1 MANVKKIG
9 NDFEKRF
16 AEMARAAGF
25 FVLYITPNA
34 RGAQPFDFLI
44 MRNGFAYPI
53 DCKTCVATSF
63 SLERVEDNQRLA
75 FDHWLECGGLHPC
88 FAVEHDDKVYM
99 IPWHYIRDCKSVRVT
114 DYDTFDEILGR
125 RAGDNGG

>member
-1 MANVKKIG
+1 VANVKKIG

-16 AEMARAAGF
+16 AKMARASGF

-34 RGAQPFDFLI
+34 RGAQPFDFLL
-44 MRNGFAYPI
+44 MRNGFVYPI
-53 DCKTCVATSF
+53 DCKTCVANSF

-75 FDHWLECGGLHPC
+75 FDHWLECGGLHPF

-99 IPWHYIRDCKSVRVT
+99 IPWHYVRDLESVRVT
-114 DYDTFDEILGR
+114 DYDTFEEIKF
-125 RAGDNGG
+125 

>member
-44 MRNGFAYPI
+44 MRNGFAYPV
-53 DCKTCVATSF
+53 DCKTCVADSF

-88 FAVEHDDKVYM
+88 FAVEHDNKVYM
-99 IPWHYIRDCKSVRVT
+99 IPWREVYDLKTVRLA
-114 DYDTFDEILGR
+114 YCETFEEILGR
-125 RAGDNGG
+125 RAGDNDE